1 MQLALIGTRPRT
13 AGLEEKSPMPTANR
27 SLLAT
32 TLCLSLA
39 ATAGCG
45 GSGAA
50 PTSPSATGGTG
61 ATIAGTVRSAAA
73 SAPAGLTVAVVGTG
87 LSVAV
92 ESSGDFQLD
101 GVPSGTVQL
110 QFRNA
115 SVNATAQIPNVAND
129 ELVRIQVQLN
139 GSSASI
145 LSEERSSGKVV
156 LCHRT
161 ESGTYH
167 SIDISVSAEATHR
180 AHGDAKIGEPVPG
193 DTTKVFDQNCRPV
206 GPSVSIRKSTNGDDA
221 NSAPGPTITV
231 GSPVTWTFEVTNDGT
246 VALTGIVVSDDD
258 PVVTVNCGGRA
269 ALDVG
274 QSMTCTASGIAREG
288 QYRNIGTVRAN
299 WSGGQVT
306 DSDAS
311 HYLGRALNEEEGP
324 KVQLCHRT
332 GNGSYHLIEVSISAE
347 PAHRAHGDGKIG
359 EAVPGNAGRVFG
371 AGCSVR

>member
-1 MQLALIGTRPRT
+1 MQT
-13 AGLEEKSPMPTANR
+13 ASR
-27 SLLAT
+27 YLLA

-39 ATAGCG
+39 ATAACG
-45 GSGAA
+45 GGGAA
-50 PTSPSATGGTG
+50 PTSPSATGGAG
-61 ATIAGTVRSAAA
+61 ATIAGTVRSGAA
-73 SAPAGLTVAVVGTG
+73 SAPADLTVAVVGTG
-87 LSVAV
+87 LSAAV

-101 GVPSGTVQL
+101 GVPSGNVQL

-115 SVNATAQIPNVAND
+115 SVNATAQIPNVAD
-129 ELVRIQVQLN
+129 DQLVRIQVLLN
-139 GSSASI
+139 GSTASVV
-145 LSEERSSGKVV
+145 SEERSTGKVV

-167 SIDISVSAEATHR
+167 SIDISVSAESTHR

-206 GPSVSIRKSTNGDDA
+206 GASVSIRKSTNGDDA
-221 NSAPGPTITV
+221 NSAPGPTIIV

-246 VALTGIVVSDDD
+246 VAVTGVVVTDDD
-258 PVVTVNCGGRA
+258 PTVTVTCDQMTLA
-269 ALDVG
+269 AG
-274 QSMTCTASGIAREG
+274 QSMTCTGSGVAREG
-288 QYRNIGTVRAN
+288 QYRNVGTVTAN

-306 DSDAS
+306 DSDPS
-311 HYLGRALNEEEGP
+311 HYLGVSPNETEGP

-332 GNGSYHLIEVSISAE
+332 GNGSYHLIEVSINAE